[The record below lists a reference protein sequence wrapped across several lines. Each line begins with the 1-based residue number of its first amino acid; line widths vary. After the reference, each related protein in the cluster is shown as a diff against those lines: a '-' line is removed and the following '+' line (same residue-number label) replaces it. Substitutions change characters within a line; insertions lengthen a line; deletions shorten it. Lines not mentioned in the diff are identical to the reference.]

1 MSGVPTIK
9 EQTLTAVWPESIND
23 TLSKVLKRGDQ
34 KPYGFYSLRHT
45 FATDMLRGAEDQKGA
60 DLHTVQ
66 AMMGHKIIKTTER
79 SIWSRYALPRDPSG
93 VYFLINKSRCETR
106 SP

>member
-23 TLSKVLKRGDQ
+23 ALSKVLKRGDQ

-45 FATDMLRGAEDQKGA
+45 FATDMLRGAEGPIGR
-60 DLHTVQ
+60 L
-66 AMMGHKIIKTTER
+66 
-79 SIWSRYALPRDPSG
+79 LP
-93 VYFLINKSRCETR
+93 Y
-106 SP
+106 